1 MRTKQ
6 TIMKQRR
13 DNITQRRT
21 NIIRHLT
28 GARKIITFGLVIMLF
43 TFVTMSSAFAESFQS
58 TEQVQFTFNSTISVN
73 ITGGD
78 LVIESLTPGDGKDSN
93 IITVTTSSNAAA
105 GYNVYGSVGSD
116 TITNTNLTH
125 TNGSNTFTS
134 INTTTA
140 LNNFQDNQW
149 GYAYSTDSGSTWVS
163 GNVGSTS
170 VGYNGLPLY
179 NGTDKT
185 AGVLLASTTTPISS
199 SFQFKIGAK
208 AAGTQVAGNY
218 TNVINFIGITNP
230 DPEPPVYMQD
240 ATLADCGKTMYD
252 ERDNSDYT
260 TALIN
265 GECYMTQNLRITGTI
280 SAGLSNFS
288 GNDFNVSQY
297 SLASSDSSYSNHCD
311 STNGYNYACAK
322 DSGRTDYGVWYNYVA
337 ASAGTIKTN
346 NNSTDATSDICP
358 SGWRLPTDSE
368 FSGITSSSSA
378 FSLVYGGYYYNG
390 TLYSASYEGDWW
402 SSTASN
408 VTTRYLLNYDDG
420 DLGTD
425 YDYRYNGSYVRCV
438 RSS

>member
-1 MRTKQ
+1 
-6 TIMKQRR
+6 MK
-13 DNITQRRT
+13 RRT
-21 NIIRHLT
+21 YLALFLT
-28 GARKIITFGLVIMLF
+28 LLLGGGVVVFHATTFSNGIAR
-43 TFVTMSSAFAESFQS
+43 AQEFQS
-58 TEQVQFTFNSTISVN
+58 PEQVQFTFNSTISVN

-78 LVIESLTPGDGKDSN
+78 LVIGSLTPGDGKDSN
-93 IITVTTSSNAAA
+93 IITVTTSSNATA

-163 GNVGSTS
+163 GNVGSTN

-208 AAGTQVAGNY
+208 AASTQIAGEY

-230 DPEPPVYMQD
+230 DPEPKLYMQD

-265 GECYMTQNLRITGTI
+265 EQCWMTQNLRITGTI
-280 SAGLSNFS
+280 SADLSNFS

-297 SLASSDSSYSNHCD
+297 SLASSDSSYSGHCD

-337 ASAGTIKTN
+337 ASAGTITTD
-346 NNSTDATSDICP
+346 NNSTNATSDICP
-358 SGWRLPTDSE
+358 SGWRLPTNSE

-378 FSLVYGGYYYNG
+378 FSPVYGGYYDSG
-390 TLYSASYEGDWW
+390 TLSLASDEGDWW
-402 SSTASN
+402 SSTAADA
-408 VTTRYLLNYDDG
+408 TRRYVLYYYDGGLDTG
-420 DLGTD
+420 ING
-425 YDYRYNGSYVRCV
+425 RYYGVYVRCV